1 MTQLES
7 ARKAIITPEMI
18 RVAVREN
25 VSPEFVRDGVARSNI
40 VIPANVRHLTG
51 NT

>member
-7 ARKAIITPEMI
+7 ARKGVTTPEMI

-25 VSPEFVRDGVARSNI
+25 VTRLFVRDRLRQGR
-40 VIPANVRHLTG
+40 VRGQEGADDHA
-51 NT
+51 